1 MESDDD
7 ELLSAPLYDLPPMV
21 SYDSM
26 PEGQLVLS
34 AVGDSSSMPSSVAAA
49 GARAPQPAQ
58 QPSQPS
64 AQLQYQQRQPPPQP
78 RPIDPAVV
86 RSWTVIYPRYLEEG
100 ITQAQGRRLSKK
112 AVAGCA

>member
-7 ELLSAPLYDLPPMV
+7 ELLSPPLYDLPPMV

-26 PEGQLVLS
+26 PEGQLVLT
-34 AVGDSSSMPSSVAAA
+34 AVGDSTVPGSAAA
-49 GARAPQPAQ
+49 GVARAPQPAQ

-100 ITQAQGRRLSKK
+100 ITQAQGRRLSRN